1 MIQPALS
8 LPLLLLLLTACADP
22 LLPGEHERPPAPL
35 QPGVPEAAACALD
48 APATTLVVTTTDL
61 ATGAVTVVDVAG
73 MLRADVAVGSSDAI
87 PYPGPDGPVI
97 VHRHQLDFVD
107 VLDPRTWRSRGQFA
121 LSTDDAASP
130 NPQAIAFDEDGLGYV
145 TLFASRLLLVLD
157 PTAPPAEAVVETIDL
172 SPFADADGVPE
183 AGVAVRCGDTLWVGV
198 QHIDVPAGYVS
209 LGPDTLVAVALRTRL
224 PWDFDPDAP
233 EGQGLPMRGTWLKQ
247 LHRDPADPTALYG
260 LTSGLER
267 VDLARRETSWVVPP
281 EAFAAVG
288 AGSYL
293 QPMAFELAPDGRWAW
308 VAAYVSEDGDDFH
321 HGQLFEIDLTDDSP
335 TLVPFGEPFQAL
347 ERPLARIGD
356 TLWVGSRETEA
367 PGLFSYDLTTHP
379 PTRTAGPLATG
390 LPPYSLT
397 AVP

>member
-1 MIQPALS
+1 MTRS
-8 LPLLLLLLTACADP
+8 TLPLLLVCACADP

-48 APATTLVVTTTDL
+48 EAATTLIVTTTDL
-61 ATGAVTVVDVAG
+61 ATGAVTVVDAAG
-73 MLRADVAVGSSDAI
+73 QVHADVAVGSSDAI
-87 PYPGPDGPVI
+87 PYSGPDGPVI
-97 VHRHQLDFVD
+97 VHRHQFDYVD
-107 VLDPRTWRSRGQFA
+107 VLAAGTWRSRGQFA

-157 PTAPPAEAVVETIDL
+157 PTAPPTDAVVDAIDL
-172 SPFADADGVPE
+172 SPFADDDGVPE

-198 QHIDVPAGYVS
+198 QQIEVPGYAS
-209 LGPDTLVAVALRTRL
+209 LGPDTLVAVDLHTRL

-233 EGQGLPMRGTWLKQ
+233 GGQGLPLLGTWLKQ
-247 LHRDPADPTALYG
+247 VHRDPADPTALYG
-260 LTSGLER
+260 LTAGLEHI
-267 VDLARRETSWVVPP
+267 DLERLESSWVVPP

-288 AGSYL
+288 AGSYM
-293 QPMAFELAPDGRWAW
+293 QPMAFALGPEGRWAW
-308 VAAYVSEDGDDFH
+308 VAAYVSEDGFDFH
-321 HGQLFEIDLTDDSP
+321 HGQLFEVDLTADAPS
-335 TLVPFGEPFQAL
+335 LQPFGAPFQAL
-347 ERPLARIGD
+347 DRPLARIGD

-367 PGLFSYDLTTHP
+367 PGLSSYDLTTHP
-379 PTRTAGPLATG
+379 PTRTAGPLSTG